1 MNRTEQDNNDY
12 EEMQRKWMF
21 DVLMEAKLA
30 ELIQDICSQDVVAS
44 MQLEFIFKLWE
55 IPLVGTLKERLEKF
69 REGPTW
75 TMVESDP
82 PKLEVLHFLWRVKAV
97 RSRFVQPGQH
107 LSSTDT
113 DEKKKVPEA
122 LRRMQDPQLLK
133 NIEESGEMIR
143 QVFEKFI
150 VPYKTSDPLNAREF
164 EHALF
169 PPIAAP
175 PAPPARQYPPGTGK
189 YPTDSESSTSSIYP
203 KSSFEEVK
211 DSPGSGSLA
220 HSKMGTAKTEEEETN
235 DSKDEQDSSTMQAN
249 KRHKSEEGE
258 G

>member
-113 DEKKKVPEA
+113 DEKKK
-122 LRRMQDPQLLK
+122 
-133 NIEESGEMIR
+133 
-143 QVFEKFI
+143 
-150 VPYKTSDPLNAREF
+150 
-164 EHALF
+164 
-169 PPIAAP
+169 
-175 PAPPARQYPPGTGK
+175 
-189 YPTDSESSTSSIYP
+189 SS
-203 KSSFEEVK
+203 
-211 DSPGSGSLA
+211 
-220 HSKMGTAKTEEEETN
+220 
-235 DSKDEQDSSTMQAN
+235 
-249 KRHKSEEGE
+249 
-258 G
+258 